1 MIIIVF
7 ILVILLIPYIVDGIN
22 IFKNIVKRRGIGQ
35 WNDDSEWI
43 NKVTLVNEK
52 WILNTPTVKKTDN
65 DRLIIID
72 MLKHDY
78 KNNTIQS
85 WQKGLSY
92 LAYTENF
99 DARYM
104 NYFID
109 DHGNWIHK
117 PTEVDFGILAFAILK
132 SAMDKYSIK
141 NAMDEMYDLIVNK
154 IGDDRTVMYRD
165 SCPNYRFV
173 DTIGFITPFLA
184 TYGLT
189 YNNEEAINLS
199 LKQLNDYY
207 KYGFDINSCLPVHAY
222 DILTYTPLGVYGW
235 GRGTGWYLLGL
246 IDTYIVLKDENLK
259 NIILKLAEQYL
270 KYQNENGSFSP
281 MLQLKNGADSSI
293 TSIMAYYY
301 VKCADIFKEQKFYN
315 CSKKCLE
322 YLKSITRKN
331 GEIDYSQ
338 GDTKGIGYYS
348 ITYDIMPFTQ
358 GMTCRAI
365 NSLRSIKRDYGEFKN

>member
-1 MIIIVF
+1 M
-7 ILVILLIPYIVDGIN
+7 
-22 IFKNIVKRRGIGQ
+22 
-35 WNDDSEWI
+35 
-43 NKVTLVNEK
+43 
-52 WILNTPTVKKTDN
+52 
-65 DRLIIID
+65 
-72 MLKHDY
+72 
-78 KNNTIQS
+78 
-85 WQKGLSY
+85 
-92 LAYTENF
+92 
-99 DARYM
+99 
-104 NYFID
+104 
-109 DHGNWIHK
+109 
-117 PTEVDFGILAFAILK
+117 
-132 SAMDKYSIK
+132 
-141 NAMDEMYDLIVNK
+141 
-154 IGDDRTVMYRD
+154 
-165 SCPNYRFV
+165 
-173 DTIGFITPFLA
+173 
-184 TYGLT
+184 
-189 YNNEEAINLS
+189 
-199 LKQLNDYY
+199 
-207 KYGFDINSCLPVHAY
+207 PVHAY

-246 IDTYIVLKDENLK
+246 IDTYLVLKDENLK
-259 NIILKLAEQYL
+259 NIILNLAEQYL